1 MLIDTLRQ
9 SESPS
14 AKGFV
19 KWWDEDEL
27 YAFDD
32 NDWEDRVESH
42 LDAFLAGMQYSA
54 DQLNTELGKGD
65 GRHEVVEKEKA

>member
-1 MLIDTLRQ
+1 MFIDNVRQ

-14 AKGFV
+14 AKAFV
-19 KWWDEDEL
+19 KWWDGGIPVMG
-27 YAFDD
+27 
-32 NDWEDRVESH
+32 VEAC

-65 GRHEVVEKEKA
+65 GRHEVVEKES